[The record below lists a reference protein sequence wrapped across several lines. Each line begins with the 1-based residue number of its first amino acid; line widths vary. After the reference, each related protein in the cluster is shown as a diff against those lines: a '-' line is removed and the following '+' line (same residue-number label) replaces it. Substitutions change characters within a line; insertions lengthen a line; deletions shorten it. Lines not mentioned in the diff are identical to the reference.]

1 MYFYVFIVYYIY
13 MTFSYLV
20 QKNRNVVFKKKN
32 VLEGSGELPSSPPT
46 TVSPETQTYL
56 VKMP

>member
-1 MYFYVFIVYYIY
+1 